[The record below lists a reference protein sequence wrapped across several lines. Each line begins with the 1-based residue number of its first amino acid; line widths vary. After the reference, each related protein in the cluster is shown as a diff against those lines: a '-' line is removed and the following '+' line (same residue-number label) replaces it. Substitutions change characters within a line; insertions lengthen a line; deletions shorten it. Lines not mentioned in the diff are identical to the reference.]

1 MTNVLKHGEELPV
14 IKAKV
19 RVYNPDYIPGQGNQ
33 APGVNDFMFERE
45 REVEVL
51 TLNLNTGTMRV
62 RFTDVYDGKKKV
74 MTVDISNLA
83 FFQQY
88 SIVKA

>member
-1 MTNVLKHGEELPV
+1 MTNELKHGEELPV

-19 RVYNPDYIPGQGNQ
+19 RVYNQCYDNTDPASQ
-33 APGVNDFMFERE
+33 FMFEEE
-45 REVEVL
+45 RKVEVL

-62 RFTDVYDGKKKV
+62 RFTDVYNGKNKV
-74 MTVDISNLA
+74 MTEDISNLA

>member
-1 MTNVLKHGEELPV
+1 MTNELKYGEELPV

-19 RVYNPDYIPGQGNQ
+19 RVYNPSYDRT
-33 APGVNDFMFERE
+33 DSESKFMIDQVV
-45 REVEVL
+45 EVQVL
-51 TLNLNTGTMRV
+51 TLNLNSGTMRV
-62 RFTDVYDGKKKV
+62 RFNDFYDGKHKV
-74 MTVDISNLA
+74 VTQDISNLA